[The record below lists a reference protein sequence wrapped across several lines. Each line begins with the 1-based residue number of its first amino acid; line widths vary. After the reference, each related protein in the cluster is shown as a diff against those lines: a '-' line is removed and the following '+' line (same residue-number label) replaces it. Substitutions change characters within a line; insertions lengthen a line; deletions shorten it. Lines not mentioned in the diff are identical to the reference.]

1 MAITYVDRSIG
12 GVDKEAIVVRGTAE
26 TEEIILKETLI
37 PKDLAFLDEVDA
49 TAGANF
55 NAKLQACVL
64 SNGIKATVVFNSR
77 IKFTVDLQAKAAKN
91 VVAGDVVGAIAAL
104 DARVVVLEEAAV

>member
-1 MAITYVDRSIG
+1 MAITYVDRMIG
-12 GVDKEAIVVRGTAE
+12 GVEKEAIVVRGTAG

-37 PKDLAFLDEVDA
+37 PKDIAFLDEVDA

-64 SNGIKATVVFNSR
+64 SNGVKATVVFNSR
-77 IKFTVDLQAKAAKN
+77 IKFTTELQAKGAKN
-91 VVAGDVVGAIAAL
+91 AVAADVVGAIQAL
-104 DARVVVLEEAAV
+104 DARVEALEAAAV